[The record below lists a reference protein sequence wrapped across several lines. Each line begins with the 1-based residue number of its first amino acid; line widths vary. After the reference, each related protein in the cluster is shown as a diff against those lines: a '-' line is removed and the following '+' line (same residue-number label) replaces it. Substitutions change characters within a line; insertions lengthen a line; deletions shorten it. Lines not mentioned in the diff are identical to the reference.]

1 MKSIILLLALLGS
14 TASVAAFDF
23 GDLGKAMESVQKAQ
37 KNVQKAT
44 TEISE
49 PQEIELGDG
58 IASNLLGAAPLLQDQ
73 RIQKY
78 VNKVGRWLALQTERP
93 DLPWQFGVLDDG
105 DINAFAV
112 PGGHIF
118 ITKGLLARMKSEA
131 ELAGVLAHEIS
142 HVLMKHHLQAIKK
155 GARTEL
161 MAEFAGEALKQK
173 GADPALTKLVSA
185 GTEVYA
191 RGLDKDDEYE
201 ADRMGVVIAARGG
214 YDPYGLPAVLQT
226 LQGISP
232 QDSGLALMFKT
243 HPAFTDRLDL
253 LDKLMPGPFDSFE
266 SQSSLAP
273 RFIAAMG
280 NTETEPAQTSATK
293 KRSTDQGKPEP
304 EAEPAQASTPKK
316 KVRRK

>member
-1 MKSIILLLALLGS
+1 MKSTILLLALLGL
-14 TASVAAFDF
+14 AAPVAAFDF
-23 GDLGKAMESVQKAQ
+23 GNLGKALDTLEAAQKVQK
-37 KNVQKAT
+37 KVQQAT

-49 PQEIELGDG
+49 PKEIELGDG

-73 RIQKY
+73 RVQKY
-78 VNKVGRWLALQTERP
+78 VNQVGRWLALQTERP
-93 DLPWQFGVLDDG
+93 DLPWQFGVLDDN

-112 PGGHIF
+112 PGGYIF

-155 GARTEL
+155 SARTEL
-161 MAEFAGEALKQK
+161 MADFAGQALQRK

-191 RGLDKDDEYE
+191 RGLDKDDEFE

-214 YDPYGLPAVLQT
+214 YDPYGLPALLQT
-226 LQGISP
+226 LQGINP

-243 HPAFTDRLDL
+243 HPALTARLDL
-253 LDKLMPGPFDSFE
+253 LDKLMPGPFDRFE
-266 SQSSLAP
+266 TQPDLTP
-273 RFIAAMG
+273 RFLAVMDNAG
-280 NTETEPAQTSATK
+280 
-293 KRSTDQGKPEP
+293 
-304 EAEPAQASTPKK
+304 AEPAGTTQKK
-316 KVRRK
+316 ERRK